1 MSMVSFVPI
10 FVTCTIVV
18 KSLSGSIFSVLT
30 ISYVI
35 SKSFDTALIKVP
47 LQTEVTCFVN
57 LVFLCYEILPSSTS
71 SSSISENASGV
82 VGLMLKVYD
91 RWPPLQSTLTAAI
104 AYWSA
109 SLLASNLLASS
120 SSFILC
126 CSAATLSASSF
137 ALILSASA
145 ALSASSY
152 ALILSSAIFL
162 ARISSWFLI
171 SLARISSCLALSYYL
186 AASAPIILALILK

>member
-57 LVFLCYEILPSSTS
+57 LDFLCYEILPSSTS

-91 RWPPLQSTLTAAI
+91 R
-104 AYWSA
+104 
-109 SLLASNLLASS
+109 
-120 SSFILC
+120 
-126 CSAATLSASSF
+126 
-137 ALILSASA
+137 
-145 ALSASSY
+145 
-152 ALILSSAIFL
+152 
-162 ARISSWFLI
+162 
-171 SLARISSCLALSYYL
+171 
-186 AASAPIILALILK
+186 